1 MWDQIPHVLKEY
13 IYSFD
18 STSKDIHRRKYESV
32 LNAIII
38 RIMLQNV
45 QRESGGT
52 IRTKKYA
59 HFRVY

>member
-1 MWDQIPHVLKEY
+1 MWDQLPHVIKEY

-18 STSKDIHRRKYESV
+18 STSKDIHRRKYKSV

-38 RIMLQNV
+38 RIMLTNV
-45 QRESGGT
+45 QQESGG
-52 IRTKKYA
+52 IVHKNKYS